1 MTITVSMTNPAEHQ
15 PNELRALATF
25 MNNLAED
32 RESGRITGVDFPT
45 MVHAPTPKP
54 APVAPAIE
62 VAAEPTPLPPTP
74 EVIPAAPS
82 ASTPTTPP
90 PAPVADVPPAPTTLS
105 GVDLDSS
112 GLPWDGRIHAE
123 SKNKIGDGTWRKKR
137 GVDPA
142 LVAEV
147 EARLRELVSIPPA
160 PTAEEVPA
168 APAALAVVMPPVVE
182 PVPAAPA
189 PAAPA
194 VAPVAPVVEPAPA
207 APVTV
212 ADVFKFATAAEK
224 NGTLN
229 SETRSAA
236 LLSLGFNSM
245 VELSTRPD
253 MAAQVIET
261 FKQYG
266 AE

>member
-1 MTITVSMTNPAEHQ
+1 MTIRIEVTNPAEHQ
-15 PNELRALATF
+15 PNELRAVAVFL
-25 MNNLAED
+25 NNLAED
-32 RESGRITGVDFPT
+32 RESGRIAGVDFPT
-45 MVHAPTPKP
+45 MVPAPIPKP
-54 APVAPAIE
+54 EPVAPVVE
-62 VAAEPTPLPPTP
+62 VAKAPTPLPPVP
-74 EVIPAAPS
+74 EAGNTAPS
-82 ASTPTTPP
+82 ASAPMTPP

-105 GVDLDSS
+105 GVDLDSA

-123 SKNKIGDGTWRKKR
+123 SKNKISNGTWRKKKN
-137 GVDPA
+137 VDPA
-142 LVAEV
+142 LVTEV
-147 EARLRELVSIPPA
+147 EARLRELVAIP
-160 PTAEEVPA
+160 
-168 APAALAVVMPPVVE
+168 
-182 PVPAAPA
+182 PA

-194 VAPVAPVVEPAPA
+194 VVMPPVADPVPPAPVAPVVEPVPPAPVADPVPPAPA
-207 APVTV
+207 APATPATVTV

-224 NGTLN
+224 NGSLN
-229 SETRSAA
+229 GETRSAA